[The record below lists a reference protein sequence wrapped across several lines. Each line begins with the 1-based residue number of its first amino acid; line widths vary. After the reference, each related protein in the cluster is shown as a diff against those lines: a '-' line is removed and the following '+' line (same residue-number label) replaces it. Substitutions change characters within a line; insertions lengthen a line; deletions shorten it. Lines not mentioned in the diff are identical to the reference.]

1 MVPQA
6 CSVNWGKGEKASRP
20 ELEAL
25 KQRLWVI
32 FVFVSFTKDDYAGEF
47 TNWSNF
53 MKTMLA

>member
-32 FVFVSFTKDDYAGEF
+32 FFLPMKDDYAGEF